1 MVKYLIGLG
10 ALVIV
15 AAGYFILVPETTVS
29 QDEVPVSADEE
40 VSLEDMAASAR
51 ESIPTAVTDTLTL
64 TDALF
69 LPRLQIMEYTYVT
82 TVADARSTARDMR
95 TMIEGRADAICLE
108 GRQMF
113 EMGATQRYS
122 FEDGQGNIFQRV
134 YILPEDCQRL
144 Y

>member
-1 MVKYLIGLG
+1 MLKYLVGFG

-15 AAGYFILVPETTVS
+15 AAGYFLLVPETTVS
-29 QDEVPVSADEE
+29 PDEVLVSANEE
-40 VSLEDMAASAR
+40 VSLEDMAAFAR

-82 TVADARSTARDMR
+82 IVADPRSTARDMR
-95 TMIEGRADAICLE
+95 TMIEERADTICLE
-108 GRQMF
+108 GREMF

-122 FEDGQGNIFQRV
+122 FEDGRGNIFQRV

-144 Y
+144 N